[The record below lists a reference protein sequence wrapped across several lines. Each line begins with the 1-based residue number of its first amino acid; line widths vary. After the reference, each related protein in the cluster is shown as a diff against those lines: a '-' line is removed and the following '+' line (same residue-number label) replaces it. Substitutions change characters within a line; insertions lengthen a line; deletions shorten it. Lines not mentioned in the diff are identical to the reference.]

1 MTPEFESGATPVSD
15 HPTADALPGPETP
28 WGSAAKP
35 PCGNWIHAVVLL
47 GGTAGLAYIY
57 RRFFMGLPVAAG
69 VAFDIASAALLVLYC
84 AQALDIPL
92 RSPEIEALQV
102 MLVAVISG
110 RYLGQLVHVTSIGSQ
125 VLWLRPTGPRDVLI
139 LNWLTG
145 ASAFL
150 VLIPFAVI
158 LLIRRRRLSDY
169 GLCWG
174 DWRRWGPWV
183 CGGVAIM
190 IPILWFATG
199 AFRELQ
205 TFYPMVRGARASL
218 GAFVVF
224 QCFVVLLMF
233 GWEFSLRGYL
243 QFALQAR
250 LGLMAVVVQNVPF
263 VLGHVRKPESELYG
277 TLVSGLFLGYIAY
290 RGRSMLPA
298 LITHVAVAVINDAM
312 VIAHLGGFRH

>member
-1 MTPEFESGATPVSD
+1 
-15 HPTADALPGPETP
+15 
-28 WGSAAKP
+28 
-35 PCGNWIHAVVLL
+35 VLL

-57 RRFFMGLPVAAG
+57 RRYFIGLPVAAG
-69 VAFDIASAALLVLYC
+69 LAFDIGSAALLVLYC

-110 RYLGQLVHVTSIGSQ
+110 RYIGHLVHVTSIGSQ
-125 VLWLRPTGPRDVLI
+125 VLWLRPTGPRDVMM
-139 LNWLTG
+139 LNWLVG

-158 LLIRRRRLSDY
+158 LIVRKRRLADY

-174 DWRRWGPWV
+174 NWRHWGLWV
-183 CGGVAIM
+183 LGGVVVM
-190 IPILWFATG
+190 IPVLWIATG
-199 AFRELQ
+199 TFRDLQ

-224 QCFVVLLMF
+224 QCFVLLLMF

-250 LGLMAVVVQNVPF
+250 LGLMAVVVQDVPF